1 MNPGLLKSSS
11 KEVLIEE
18 AINKAINHQGVK
30 VDREEFLYQIFSSRV
45 ADIQQVLDSGPV
57 EAGIPREELADIAHK
72 LIVERTGASSVAPIK
87 SAIPGQQGAEP
98 VKLNDRELFFATA
111 LRIAQELSYIYGAK
125 DMWVDGQFD
134 NEKVKNR
141 LMVYC
146 GVMFGVSGA
155 ASAVRIITSKIASTA
170 TKASPLRII
179 KGIFKKS
186 LFRKAL
192 SSGIVK
198 SAIPVVSGAVS
209 GGINYAAMLP
219 MAKKLLSALDEAA
232 FDYTEEEFA
241 TDVAVI
247 ESFADVDEQPPQEEN
262 GAPEKKKFLPAII
275 KKNSSAENKTGKTK
289 KKKKDK
295 DEDSFEQMIKFK
307 DLLDR
312 GIISGEEFEQK
323 KKELLNL

>member
-1 MNPGLLKSSS
+1 MKPGLLKSSS

-18 AINKAINHQGVK
+18 AISKAINHQGVK
-30 VDREEFLYQIFSSRV
+30 VDREEFLSQVFSSRV
-45 ADIQQVLDSGPV
+45 ADIQQVLDFGPV

-72 LIVERTGASSVAPIK
+72 LIIDRTGSSSVAPIK
-87 SAIPGQQGAEP
+87 SAIPGQHGAES
-98 VKLNDRELFFATA
+98 VRLNDREVFFATA

-134 NEKVKNR
+134 NERVKNR
-141 LMVYC
+141 LMIYC

-155 ASAVRIITSKIASTA
+155 ASALRIITSKIANTA
-170 TKASPLRII
+170 MKASPLRII
-179 KGIFKKS
+179 KGLFKKS
-186 LFRKAL
+186 FFRKAL

-219 MAKKLLSALDEAA
+219 MAKNLLSALDEAA
-232 FDYTEEEFA
+232 FDYTEDEFA
-241 TDVAVI
+241 TDVAVL
-247 ESFADVDEQPPQEEN
+247 ESLSDVDGQLPPEEIK
-262 GAPEKKKFLPAII
+262 APEKKRFLPAVI
-275 KKNSSAENKTGKTK
+275 KKTSSPEDKTK
-289 KKKKDK
+289 KGKKKK
-295 DEDSFEQMIKFK
+295 AGEEDSFEQMIKYK

-312 GIISGEEFEQK
+312 GIISEEEFEHK